1 MTYDAIISNPI
12 AFPRLEAHDLMILKP
27 LSETVSFSDGQIIFH
42 AGDVD
47 LDLFVV
53 ETGGIKI
60 LNPSDENRAYRHA
73 RAGPICRRH

>member
-1 MTYDAIISNPI
+1 MINDPITSNPI
-12 AFPRLEAHDLMILKP
+12 AFPRLEAHDLAILKS
-27 LSETVSFSDGQIIFH
+27 LSDIVSFSDGQIIFR

-60 LNPSDENRAYRHA
+60 YESL
-73 RAGPICRRH
+73 